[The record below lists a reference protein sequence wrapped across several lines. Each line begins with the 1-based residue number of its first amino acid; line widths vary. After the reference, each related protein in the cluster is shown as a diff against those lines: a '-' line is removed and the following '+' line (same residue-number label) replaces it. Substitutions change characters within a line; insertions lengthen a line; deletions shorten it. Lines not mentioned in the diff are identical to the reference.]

1 MAATGGAEDKRRHP
15 RHAVSKKITARVEGA
30 NDNEIDALLRDVS
43 AGGASV
49 AGAFELENDDSLE
62 LEIEDVGVFGAE
74 VARSFDEGIGVR
86 FVDIDEIEEEQLLSD
101 LADLD
106 LQIRT
111 DDL

>member
-1 MAATGGAEDKRRHP
+1 MAATGSAEDKRRHP
-15 RHAVSKKITARVEGA
+15 RHTVAKKITARVQDGS
-30 NDNEIDALLRDVS
+30 DDEIDALLRDVS

-49 AGAFELENDDSLE
+49 AGAFELENDDSIE
-62 LEIEDVGVFGAE
+62 LDIEDVGVFGAE
-74 VARSFDEGIGVR
+74 VTRSFDEGIGVR